1 MGVINMN
8 RIYSSLASPMAKQHL
23 QGLLED
29 NNNPTAYR
37 DHMIALGE
45 ILAQPVANDLK
56 QNNEQ
61 DNVLVVSTAEDAD
74 FLQFG
79 VTHTLQ
85 QQGINTKLAIF
96 WNNHYQLPN
105 KTSVAPIV
113 HEFIQTGYETTK
125 NIVVVKSVISGSC
138 VVRTNLLKLF
148 ENLKHVENVF
158 IVSPVIYSQSEDNL
172 KSEFPKEI
180 SDKFQFIYLAKD
192 NERDETG
199 EVIPGIGG
207 QVYDLLGLAKQPVL
221 TGYIPQ
227 VVKRLAFSAN

>member
-61 DNVLVVSTAEDAD
+61 DNVLVVSTAQDAD
-74 FLQFG
+74 FLEFG

-85 QQGINTKLAIF
+85 
-96 WNNHYQLPN
+96 
-105 KTSVAPIV
+105 
-113 HEFIQTGYETTK
+113 
-125 NIVVVKSVISGSC
+125 
-138 VVRTNLLKLF
+138 
-148 ENLKHVENVF
+148 
-158 IVSPVIYSQSEDNL
+158 
-172 KSEFPKEI
+172 
-180 SDKFQFIYLAKD
+180 
-192 NERDETG
+192 
-199 EVIPGIGG
+199 
-207 QVYDLLGLAKQPVL
+207 
-221 TGYIPQ
+221 
-227 VVKRLAFSAN
+227 